1 MQVSPSNELL
11 QMTSPGKLQ
20 ELETRLLEAESLQ
33 VDRTEAADKVRQ
45 LEMRLIDTEGREL
58 RLRNDMQQLHN
69 EYQQTSYQLLECQ
82 VYIS

>member
-1 MQVSPSNELL
+1 MQLL

-33 VDRTEAADKVRQ
+33 VDRTEAADKFRQ

-82 VYIS
+82 VLEQQH